1 MRCKFATPA
10 QNSSFNI
17 AALALSI
24 DAHRRCNTVC
34 RCGSC
39 LTVTVSEMHW
49 FRSIRR
55 FGAGLGLFALLLQ
68 LALSFHHLHPEKL
81 LPRSF
86 ASLADQV
93 AAKANLPVASQDRR
107 TPGSPQDCP
116 ICSVMHLAG
125 TIVVPSP
132 PLLLLPTQFT
142 TASFTIRNL
151 SYIPL
156 TRRLAFQTRA
166 PPTA

>member
-1 MRCKFATPA
+1 
-10 QNSSFNI
+10 
-17 AALALSI
+17 
-24 DAHRRCNTVC
+24 
-34 RCGSC
+34 
-39 LTVTVSEMHW
+39 MHW

-68 LALSFHHLHPEKL
+68 LALSFNHLHPEQL
-81 LPRSF
+81 LARSF
-86 ASLADQV
+86 ANVGHGV
-93 AAKANLPVASQDRR
+93 AATANLSVAGQDRQV
-107 TPGSPQDCP
+107 PGAPHDGCP

-142 TASFTIRNL
+142 TASFTTRDL